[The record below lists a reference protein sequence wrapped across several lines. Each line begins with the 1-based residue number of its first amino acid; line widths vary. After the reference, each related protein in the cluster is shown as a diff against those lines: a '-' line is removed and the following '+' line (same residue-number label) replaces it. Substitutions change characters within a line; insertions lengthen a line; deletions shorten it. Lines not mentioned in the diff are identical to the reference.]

1 MIPEAAP
8 ASKPTEIPP
17 RGWKEV
23 LKATWKEGGKDNISL
38 VAAGVAFY
46 AFTALVPLLT
56 AFVLTYGLV
65 AEPSSVVSHT
75 QMLTSAMPEQS
86 ASIIGDQ
93 LKSMSEG
100 AGTKTGFALLLALL
114 IALYGA
120 SKGAGSLMTGLNIAW
135 GTTES
140 RGFVKR
146 TLVAIFMVAGSVVA
160 MVGAILAMS
169 AMNFLEE
176 LMPALGG
183 VGHFFIKL
191 LSFALAAALVMAVLA
206 AIYRYGPDRP
216 NAKWKWVTPG
226 SIVATIVW
234 VLATVGF
241 GFYVSNFGSYNA
253 TYGSLGAI
261 IVFLTWLYL
270 TAYIILL
277 GGEMNAVLEEEVAAA
292 PQARQAEGGAQGQAQ
307 SVQPMSQDEA
317 LRQPALAQ
325 AKAAKEKE
333 TQPASAGALALRFG
347 AAAILTAL
355 LGSSARRKD
364 QAAA

>member
-8 ASKPTEIPP
+8 AQKPTDIPP

-23 LKATWKEGGKDNISL
+23 LKATWKEAGKDNISL

-75 QMLTSAMPEQS
+75 QMLTNTMPKESAG
-86 ASIIGDQ
+86 IIGEQ
-93 LKSMSEG
+93 LKSMSESAG
-100 AGTKTGFALLLALL
+100 AKTGFALLIALL

-135 GTTES
+135 GTKES

-146 TLVAIFMVAGSVVA
+146 TLLAIGMIAGAILA

-176 LMPALGG
+176 LLPALGG
-183 VGHFFIKL
+183 AAHFLIKL
-191 LSFALAAALVMAVLA
+191 LSFALAAALVMLVLA
-206 AIYRYGPDRP
+206 GIYRYGPDRP
-216 NAKWKWVTPG
+216 DAKWMWVTPG
-226 SIVATIVW
+226 SVVATIVW
-234 VLATVGF
+234 VAATVGF

-253 TYGSLGAI
+253 TYGSLGAV

-270 TAYIILL
+270 TSYIILL
-277 GGEMNAVLEEEVAAA
+277 GAEMNAVLEQEVAQA
-292 PQARQAEGGAQGQAQ
+292 PQAQGTAAQ
-307 SVQPMSQDEA
+307 SNQAAATSADPLAV
-317 LRQPALAQ
+317 PAVNAHR
-325 AKAAKEKE
+325 KEP
-333 TQPASAGALALRFG
+333 QPASAGSLVLKFG
-347 AAAILTAL
+347 VASLLTAL
-355 LGSSARRKD
+355 LGGSSRRRD
-364 QAAA
+364 TPAS